1 MKDLISYNSLSERD
15 IIQEKDN
22 SVQNKSF
29 YSTDLDLPDLVSK
42 KDYFQIK
49 LIKNEN
55 FIDLSSKSIK
65 KIFSL
70 ISGEAH
76 EILEDNYLDYITWLI
91 GLGDELEKQQLI
103 TPNEKIDNE
112 EKNLNPSYFELLSK
126 TKIYYINI
134 PKLNKYNQI
143 NKRIKLKNFSLNK
156 ISSFLGLDIYDIS
169 DFIEIFILSFTNKD
183 NLENKKSIK
192 SKLVEKFNDEY
203 DKENNK
209 IEDFNIIKK
218 FELILKESEKCKKLN
233 LENFEEY
240 FEKVWNKIEEKN
252 KEIENLNVSDSEND
266 SEKNNEESSEENNQY
281 IPNSYNIN
289 ENYNNKNINKT
300 NIELKEENACGE
312 NICAN
317 ICEIF

>member
-1 MKDLISYNSLSERD
+1 MKDLINYNSLSERD
-15 IIQEKDN
+15 IIQEKDT

-29 YSTDLDLPDLVSK
+29 YSTDLDLPDLVTK
-42 KDYFQIK
+42 KEYFQIK
-49 LIKNEN
+49 LINDEDSIN
-55 FIDLSSKSIK
+55 LSSKSIK
-65 KIFSL
+65 RIFSL
-70 ISGEAH
+70 LSGDGH
-76 EILEDNYLDYITWLI
+76 EMLEDNYLDYITWLI
-91 GLGDELEKQQLI
+91 GLGDELEKQQLL
-103 TPNEKIDNE
+103 TPNEKNDNE
-112 EKNLNPSYFELLSK
+112 DHNLNPSYFELLNK

-143 NKRIKLKNFSLNK
+143 NKRIKLRNVSLNK

-192 SKLVEKFNDEY
+192 SKLIEKFNDEY
-203 DKENNK
+203 DKENNQ
-209 IEDFNIIKK
+209 IEDFNITKK
-218 FELILKESEKCKKLN
+218 YESILKESEKCKKSN
-233 LENFEEY
+233 LEIFEDY

-252 KEIENLNVSDSEND
+252 KEIENKNEFDSENYT
-266 SEKNNEESSEENNQY
+266 EKSNEENSEESNQY

-289 ENYNNKNINKT
+289 ENYNNKNIEKN
-300 NIELKEENACGE
+300 NSDLKDENACAE

>member
-218 FELILKESEKCKKLN
+218 FELILKENEKSKKLN

>member
-1 MKDLISYNSLSERD
+1 MKDMISYNSLSERD
-15 IIQEKDN
+15 IIQDKDN

-29 YSTDLDLPDLVSK
+29 YSTDLDLPDLVTK
-42 KDYFQIK
+42 KDYFKIK
-49 LIKNEN
+49 LINDEDS
-55 FIDLSSKSIK
+55 IDLSSKSIK

-70 ISGEAH
+70 ISGEGH
-76 EILEDNYLDYITWLI
+76 EMLEDNYLDYITWLI
-91 GLGDELEKQQLI
+91 GLGDELEKQQLL
-103 TPNEKIDNE
+103 TTNEKIDNE
-112 EKNLNPSYFELLSK
+112 ENNLNSYFELLNK

-143 NKRIKLKNFSLNK
+143 NKRIKLRNTSLNK

-192 SKLVEKFNDEY
+192 SKLIEKFNNEY
-203 DKENNK
+203 NKESNQ
-209 IEDFNIIKK
+209 IEDFNIRKK
-218 FELILKESEKCKKLN
+218 YELILKESEKCIKSN
-233 LENFEEY
+233 LEMFEDY

-252 KEIENLNVSDSEND
+252 KEVDNKKEFDSENY
-266 SEKNNEESSEENNQY
+266 SEKSNEESSEENNQY

-289 ENYNNKNINKT
+289 ENYNNKNNDK
-300 NIELKEENACGE
+300 NNNDFKEENTCAE